1 MLKSLE
7 SSLKVKG
14 DRQLHPL
21 ERLMLRLLQHLVLVM
36 VHNALPLRSLITEP
50 GKYFWERMGLALNTS
65 LSLLNHNCDPNA
77 FVFHLEKQALLVAST
92 HIRPG
97 EDIHIAYVPSFLD
110 LPVAQGWKFISCG
123 HVKSCVNVCCSGF

>member
-1 MLKSLE
+1 
-7 SSLKVKG
+7 
-14 DRQLHPL
+14 
-21 ERLMLRLLQHLVLVM
+21 MLRLLQHLVLVM

-97 EDIHIAYVPSFLD
+97 EDIHIAYVPSYLD
-110 LPVAQGWKFISCG
+110 APAASRAEKLWRAYHFECG
-123 HVKSCVNVCCSGF
+123 CLAWDGNF